1 MSNIQ
6 NFPAANPVPAQAA
19 LFDSGNPPEI
29 NGNEMPAIEKVWLA
43 LNKYRIDL
51 VVIVVLALLVAL
63 LATLLTTPEYTA
75 TSRVEISRQQ
85 ERVTNVE
92 SIQPDTAGQDLEF
105 YQTQY
110 SLLEARSLAERVVRS
125 ERLASDQSFLA
136 AYDIDQGGLSLEAG
150 GSGATDRRARE
161 QMIADILLDNVQIS
175 PVRNSALVDVSY
187 TSPDPAL
194 SQRIANAWVEQFVE
208 STLARRYDSTADA
221 RAFLTT
227 RLAELRQ
234 RLEQSERDLV
244 RYAAEKDI
252 LPLETSVDSEGR
264 TTGMRTLAGTNLE
277 TLSAALARAT
287 IDRIEAESRLTG
299 PGARAE
305 GELAGSAA
313 LPGLRQRR
321 AEVASEYA
329 KLSAQFE
336 EGYPPVQS
344 LKSQLA
350 SLDEAIA
357 REERRVTTGS
367 RQEYNQAV
375 QREAELRQRVRA
387 LEGNLYG
394 QRSDSIQYNI
404 YQREVDTNRE
414 LYDGLLQRY
423 KEIGVAGVGTSN
435 IAVVDVAARPEA
447 PSSPNLKLNL
457 ALALILGTGLAFAYA
472 FIREQIDQS
481 IADPADVTGLLG
493 LSLLG
498 PVPRTDD
505 EDIAAALK
513 DRKSEISEAYSS
525 IATSLSFLTDHGVPR
540 SMMFTST
547 VANEGKSTSAYAL
560 AEIISRL
567 GKRVIIVDADMR
579 NPTAHTFYG
588 ISNEQ
593 GLSNLLSGGANIET
607 LVSVPPGSNVA
618 VMPAGPTP
626 PSTVEL
632 LSSDSL
638 AGIVRQLGT
647 RFDHV
652 LIDGPPVLGL
662 ADAPLLSRVV
672 EGVVLTVEAN
682 HIRVRRIKDAIR
694 RIQAAHS
701 HIFGVI
707 LTKIDKR
714 NTAYGYGYGY
724 GYGSGHHQFEYGPK
738 ADAERA

>member
-1 MSNIQ
+1 MSTIQ
-6 NFPAANPVPAQAA
+6 NFPAANPA
-19 LFDSGNPPEI
+19 LATAVLV
-29 NGNEMPAIEKVWLA
+29 NGAPSVDVNVGESPTIEKVWLA
-43 LNKYRIDL
+43 INKYRIDIL
-51 VVIVVLALLVAL
+51 IIVALALLVAL

-75 TSRVEISRQQ
+75 TSRIEISRQQ
-85 ERVTNVE
+85 ERVTNLD
-92 SIQPDTAGQDLEF
+92 SLQPDTAGQDLEF

-110 SLLEARSLAERVVRS
+110 SLLEARSLAERVVRA
-125 ERLASDQSFLA
+125 ERLTSDKAFLA
-136 AYDIDQGGLSLEAG
+136 VYGLDE
-150 GSGATDRRARE
+150 GSGFGPGATSRSASDRRALERT
-161 QMIADILLDNVQIS
+161 IADILVENIQVS

-194 SQRIANAWVEQFVE
+194 SRRIANAWVNQFIE
-208 STLARRYDSTADA
+208 AALARRFDSTADA
-221 RAFLTT
+221 RAFLTK
-227 RLAELRQ
+227 RLAELRDK
-234 RLEQSERDLV
+234 LEQSERALV
-244 RYAAEKDI
+244 SYAAAKNI
-252 LPLETSVDSEGR
+252 LPLETVVDDRGR
-264 TTGMRTLAGTNLE
+264 TTGLRT
-277 TLSAALARAT
+277 SAASDFEALNASLAKAT
-287 IDRIEAESRLTG
+287 IDRIEAESRLSG
-299 PGARAE
+299 PGSRVE
-305 GELAGSAA
+305 GETASSAT

-321 AEVASEYA
+321 AEVAAEYA
-329 KLSAQFE
+329 KLGAQFE

-350 SLDEAIA
+350 SLDGAIA
-357 REERRVTTGS
+357 REERRVTSGA
-367 RQEYNQAV
+367 RQEYAQALA
-375 QREAELRQRVRA
+375 RENELRGKVSA
-387 LEGNLYG
+387 LENNLYR

-404 YQREVDTNRE
+404 NQREVDTNRE

-423 KEIGVAGVGTSN
+423 KEIGVAGVGSSN
-435 IAVVDVAARPEA
+435 IAVVDPADLPQV

-457 ALALILGTGLAFAYA
+457 ALALIFGFGLAFAYA

-498 PVPRTDD
+498 PVPRVED
-505 EDIAAALK
+505 EEISQALK

-567 GKRVIIVDADMR
+567 GRSVVIIDADMR

-593 GLSNLLSGGANIET
+593 GLSNYLAGAADAVALVT
-607 LVSVPPGSNVA
+607 VPQGSTVSVV
-618 VMPAGPTP
+618 PAGPTP
-626 PSTVEL
+626 PSAVEL
-632 LSSDSL
+632 LSSDRM
-638 AGIVRQLGT
+638 ARIVRELGS
-647 RFDHV
+647 RYDHV

-672 EGVVLTVEAN
+672 EGVVMTIEAN
-682 HIRVRRIKDAIR
+682 YIRVRRIKDAVK

-724 GYGSGHHQFEYGPK
+724 GYGQNQFEYGQKGK
-738 ADAERA
+738 AEPA